1 MADSDVGR
9 REIEAYLNR
18 VRRGLRA
25 LDEEDVREIL
35 EELKSHI
42 LDESGAG
49 GETTA
54 ASVASTLAR
63 LGRPEELAGEYA
75 TDDLLLRAEVTR
87 SPVRVLETLFRWG
100 SLSFAGFFALLLSIA
115 GYFLGGVFLLCAA
128 LKPFHASSAG
138 LWSYEDGGGRA
149 FSLRLGFG
157 APPPGAHEL
166 LGFWVVPLGWVLG
179 WTLVVLT
186 TRFALYCLKRYRV
199 SRVPPRG

>member
-138 LWSYEDGGGRA
+138 LWSYE
-149 FSLRLGFG
+149 
-157 APPPGAHEL
+157 
-166 LGFWVVPLGWVLG
+166 
-179 WTLVVLT
+179 
-186 TRFALYCLKRYRV
+186 
-199 SRVPPRG
+199 